1 MRTVRLICLFVWIGL
16 FLQSFG
22 DPQAVWAFGSRP
34 PNYLMAN
41 IGDSITAGTFA
52 DTSTDLPRSVFLS
65 ITGGFAFD
73 NFKTFLLIEN
83 KKSYSWASGEWI
95 DSHYQKLKRL
105 IESGSSQDSLDVM
118 NLAVPGAVAAD
129 TLVQAQR
136 LVDAMKSGE
145 YKELKYI
152 TLLIGANDA
161 CSSETESGTPSEHF
175 GKSVWSTLEKLAEIQ
190 QSERIRILVSSLPD
204 IASLGRPEMRKHV
217 TGGVLSCDYFRRKIL
232 GFCKP
237 LTKWKGEQE
246 FLEKYQVVAE
256 KNEVLR
262 TVVQEAS
269 RAFPQLD
276 IVFSDSLSQY
286 DITPEILAMDCFHP
300 NKRGHE
306 QMSEL
311 LWKDQPWF

>member
-1 MRTVRLICLFVWIGL
+1 MRAVSVFYLFIWIGL
-16 FLQSFG
+16 SLQIFG
-22 DPQAVWAFGSRP
+22 NAQAVWAFGGRP

-73 NFKTFLLIEN
+73 QFKTFFLIEN
-83 KKSYSWASGEWI
+83 KKSYSWASGQWI
-95 DSHYQKLKRL
+95 DSHYQKLKRI
-105 IESGSSQDSLDVM
+105 IETADTQESLDVM

-129 TLVQAQR
+129 TLAQAQK

-161 CSSETESGTPSEHF
+161 CSSESQSGTPSEHF
-175 GKSVWSTLEKLAEIQ
+175 GKSLWLTLEKFAEIQ
-190 QSERIRILVSSLPD
+190 QTERIHILVSSLPN
-204 IASLGRPEMRKHV
+204 IASLGRTEIRKHM
-217 TGGVLSCDYFRRKIL
+217 TGGILSCDYFRRKIL

-237 LTKWKGEQE
+237 LTKWRGEQE

-262 TVVQEAS
+262 TVVQQAS
-269 RAFPQLD
+269 HVFPQLD
-276 IVFSDSLSQY
+276 IVFSDSLSRY
-286 DITPEILAMDCFHP
+286 EITPEILAMDCFHP
-300 NKRGHE
+300 NKTGQE
-306 QMSEL
+306 KMSEL